1 MKTTRTMLFAL
12 TLLGTLA
19 GTSSASART
28 SVSVGV
34 HTGSYGRTSVDLGFF
49 YDDLAPYGN
58 WIERPRYGWVWT
70 PSHVSNSWR
79 PYQDGRWVWTEDGW
93 TWVSDEPYG
102 WATYHYGRWYD
113 DPDYGWGWVPGD
125 QWAPAWVS
133 WQEADDY
140 VGWAPLPPYSDFRP
154 GVTLNVRLA
163 ADDYLFVP
171 HSRFLSA
178 RAYNYAVPRW
188 ECDRI
193 FRRSRNVT
201 RYGWRGGAVYN
212 QGVSYDRIQR
222 YAGRVP
228 RYAVGNL
235 GFNDRHR
242 GARFNRNQ
250 VDFYRPEVRRSRVAP
265 PPQRQIARRSVVTW
279 RDGAGLRARRQERA
293 QMAQGYG
300 RQDRRQAQGWQGRE
314 VRQPVRREVRQ
325 REVTRS
331 RQVETWRTDDRQR
344 GRGRQVQTF
353 DRRSNDRRSS
363 QDRWQQ
369 QSRGRER
376 QRFEPQQRQQRYEP
390 QRGRERQRFEPQQR
404 QQRYEPQRGR
414 ERQRFEPQQR
424 QQRYEP
430 QRGRERQRFEP
441 QQRQQRYEPQRG
453 RERQQE
459 RWQQQSRGQ
468 ERQRFQQPQR
478 ERGNDNRGRDNR
490 GHGNGRENRRQRP

>member
-1 MKTTRTMLFAL
+1 
-12 TLLGTLA
+12 
-19 GTSSASART
+19 
-28 SVSVGV
+28 VGV
-34 HTGSYGRTSVDLGFF
+34 HTGSYGRTSVDLGVF

-70 PSHVSNSWR
+70 PSHVSSSWR

-93 TWVSDEPYG
+93 TWISDEPYG

-125 QWAPAWVS
+125 EWAPAWVS

-140 VGWAPLPPYSDFRP
+140 VGWAPLPPYADFRP

-163 ADDYLFVP
+163 PDYYVFVP

-201 RYGWRGGAVYN
+201 RYGYRGGAIYN
-212 QGVSYDRIQR
+212 GGISYDRIQR

-228 RYAVGNL
+228 RYQVGNL

-242 GARFNRNQ
+242 GARFNNNR

-265 PPQRQIARRSVVTW
+265 PPQRRIASRSVVTW
-279 RDGAGLRARRQERA
+279 RDGSGLRARRQERERI
-293 QMAQGYG
+293 AQGYD

-314 VRQPVRREVRQ
+314 VRREREVRQPVQREVRRETVRRETVRREVRQPVRREVRQ
-325 REVTRS
+325 EVSRS
-331 RQVETWRTDDRQR
+331 RRVETWRTDDRQR
-344 GRGRQVQTF
+344 GRQTQTY

-369 QSRGRER
+369 
-376 QRFEPQQRQQRYEP
+376 P
-390 QRGRERQRFEPQQR
+390 QRGRERQR
-404 QQRYEPQRGR
+404 Y
-414 ERQRFEPQQR
+414 EPQQR

-459 RWQQQSRGQ
+459 RWQQSRGQ
-468 ERQRFQQPQR
+468 ERQRYQQPQR
-478 ERGNDNRGRDNR
+478 DRGHDNRGRDNR
-490 GHGNGRENRRQRP
+490 GHGNGRENHRQRP

>member
-70 PSHVSNSWR
+70 PSHVSSSWR

-140 VGWAPLPPYSDFRP
+140 VGWAPLPPYADFRP
-154 GVTLNVRLA
+154 GVTLNVRLSA
-163 ADDYLFVP
+163 GDYLFVP

-201 RYGWRGGAVYN
+201 RYGWRGHSIYN

-228 RYAVGNL
+228 HYQVGNL

-250 VDFYRPEVRRSRVAP
+250 VDFYRPEVRRTRVAP
-265 PPQRQIARRSVVTW
+265 PPQRRIASRSVVNW
-279 RDGAGLRARRQERA
+279 RDGSGLRARRQERERL
-293 QMAQGYG
+293 AQGYD

-314 VRQPVRREVRQ
+314 VLQPDRRDVRREAIRQPVRREVRQ
-325 REVTRS
+325 QTVRREVRREVRHEVRQPVRREVTRS
-331 RQVETWRTDDRQR
+331 RQVQTWTDSRQR
-344 GRGRQVQTF
+344 GRQTQTYERRTTRQERYQPP
-353 DRRSNDRRSS
+353 
-363 QDRWQQ
+363 
-369 QSRGRER
+369 SRGRER
-376 QRFEPQQRQQRYEP
+376 QSYAPQQRQQRYQQQSRP
-390 QRGRERQRFEPQQR
+390 QR
-404 QQRYEPQRGR
+404 
-414 ERQRFEPQQR
+414 
-424 QQRYEP
+424 
-430 QRGRERQRFEP
+430 
-441 QQRQQRYEPQRG
+441 
-453 RERQQE
+453 QE
-459 RWQQQSRGQ
+459 RYQQQSRGQ

-478 ERGNDNRGRDNR
+478 DRGNHGNRGNDNGR
-490 GHGNGRENRRQRP
+490 GHGRENHRQRPPR